1 MLEGTRINLKV
12 VEKEE
17 IPHLVDMTN
26 RPEFWGLYESPFQR
40 SRTEMEKGIE
50 EWKGSKR
57 FFIQKKDGSRVGLIN
72 LFEVVPGFAAQ
83 FGLEIGY
90 ALSPEERGKGY
101 CTEAVTLLLDY
112 SFLTTLV
119 ARVQAHTDVRNVA
132 SQRVLEKAGFVKEGT
147 NRQSY
152 FANGGM
158 HDMFIFSI
166 LRKEWNGQN
175 PEGEGLSCETRQ
187 VSRPAPS

>member
-1 MLEGTRINLKV
+1 MLEGSNIDLKV

-17 IPHLVDMTN
+17 LPQLLEITN

-40 SRTEMEKGIE
+40 SRAEAEKGFD

-57 FFIQKKDGSRVGLIN
+57 FFIQKKDGRRIGLMTVW
-72 LFEVVPGFAAQ
+72 EVVPGNAAQ

-101 CTEAVTLLLDY
+101 STEAVKLLLDY
-112 SFLTTLV
+112 SYLTTV
-119 ARVQAHTDVRNVA
+119 VTRIQAHTDVRNIA
-132 SQRVLEKAGFVKEGT
+132 SQRVLEKNGFLKEGT
-147 NRQSY
+147 NRQCY
-152 FANGGM
+152 FANGEL

-166 LRKEWNGQN
+166 LRKEWKEPRILKATG
-175 PEGEGLSCETRQ
+175 
-187 VSRPAPS
+187 